1 MAELMFKRGSQSA
14 LNTIITGKSAVDGC
28 FYLTED
34 THRLYV
40 GQGDNTA
47 PVLLNQTVQV
57 VNTLDDLPSSPPA
70 TDNDFYYIKSLNILA
85 VFDSSQPEGK
95 KWVQINPDTDTNDV
109 IEVTGA
115 EFSAGIS
122 DAAKDTVTYKLTL
135 KQQKT
140 DISGKETELPNVE
153 ADLVLTSELVA
164 GLVPEAAEVSVKAE
178 TSGNGVAIKTQ
189 GAGADS
195 SKVVTLTPGENVTI
209 NVEDGNVTFTAKD
222 TTYTHEVRTANGKV
236 SVHLVGTDESD
247 TPVEFAVGENNN
259 DLEVSGNEASDKVI
273 YSHKDYNTAN
283 KSVTNDTLVAGGNL
297 NIITGISLSNGH
309 VSEIETGTVTL
320 PEDTQITN
328 IKNTDTKD
336 WKVIIEQSNSAEKEI
351 SFATDAAALEE
362 KLSEMIINGLAA
374 ANTAM
379 TYKGTVTS
387 YNNLPTSNVEV
398 GDVYLLSASDVNYKI
413 GDLWIATSSKV
424 NDTGVIDEDANLVWT
439 YVPAG
444 DELNTDTLF
453 KGQVTLDD
461 VNNSV
466 TYGIRP
472 ISESGAE
479 NVNGNEDLTIS
490 TGLDLELTGTDSN
503 AVISHREVTTKDNK
517 SNVKIAGSYNKF
529 TAISD
534 VTITNGHIEEIE
546 YSEFTTDEYEL
557 TGADNKIKLTATNSG
572 ADVGAISVEGDTWIN
587 AAVAGDELTITHQGP
602 GTAATIEE
610 AVNDNKN
617 LAAAGVLNII
627 SKVAYDSKGHITEVA
642 TDSLT
647 LPADTTYELI
657 TSTTSD
663 GVAVASDTKDP
674 YLVLKG
680 SDESATHTQF
690 VGTGNLS
697 VVGNTN
703 QVAISMVWGSF

>member
-14 LNTIITGKSAVDGC
+14 LNAIITGQTAVDGC

-115 EFSAGIS
+115 EFSAGVS
-122 DAAKDTVTYKLTL
+122 DATNDTVTYKLTL

-140 DISGKETELPNVE
+140 DVDGKETELADIE

-178 TSGNGVAIKTQ
+178 TSGNGAAIKTQ

-195 SKVVTLTPGENVTI
+195 SKVVTLTPGTNVAITVENGI
-209 NVEDGNVTFTAKD
+209 VTFAATD
-222 TTYTHEVRTANGKV
+222 TTYTHEVSTEGGKV
-236 SVHLVGTDESD
+236 SVKLVGTDGSD
-247 TPVEFAVGENNN
+247 TPIEFAVGESND
-259 DLEVSGNEASDKVI
+259 DLEVSGDATSDKVI
-273 YSHKDYNTAN
+273 YSHKDYNTAD

-297 NIITGISLSNGH
+297 NIITGINLSNGH
-309 VSEIETGTVTL
+309 VSEIKTGTVTL

-328 IKNTDTKD
+328 IKNTNTED
-336 WKVIIEQSNSAEKEI
+336 WKVTIEQSNGANKEI
-351 SFATDAAALEE
+351 SFATDAAALEA
-362 KLSEMIINGLAA
+362 KLSEMITNGLAA

-387 YNNLPTSNVEV
+387 YSNLPTSNVEV
-398 GDVYLLSASDVNYKI
+398 GDVYLLSAADGNYKI

-461 VNNSV
+461 ANNSV

-479 NVNGNEDLTIS
+479 NVDGNEDLTIS

-503 AVISHREVTTKDNK
+503 AVISHREVDTKDNK
-517 SNVKIAGSYNKF
+517 SNAKTVGSYNKF

-534 VTITNGHIEEIE
+534 VKINNGHVEEIE

-572 ADVGAISVEGDTWIN
+572 ADAGAISVEGDTWIN
-587 AAVAGDELTITHQGP
+587 TAVAGDKLTITHKGP
-602 GTAATIEE
+602 GTAATTKE
-610 AVNDNKN
+610 AVNANKN
-617 LAAAGVLNII
+617 LAASGALNII

-680 SDESATHTQF
+680 SNDSATHTQF
-690 VGTGNLS
+690 VGAGSLS
-697 VVGNTN
+697 VVGNAS